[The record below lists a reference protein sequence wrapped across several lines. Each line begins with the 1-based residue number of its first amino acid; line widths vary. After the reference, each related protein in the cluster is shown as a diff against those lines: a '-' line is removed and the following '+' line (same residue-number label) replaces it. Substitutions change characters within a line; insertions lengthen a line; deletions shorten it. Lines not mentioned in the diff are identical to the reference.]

1 MRGVFLW
8 KTASKFQP
16 GPSSAMQQ
24 AVDHFF
30 ALLSTSPGLW
40 ICVVFVFG
48 LLVGSF
54 LNVVIHRVPIMLERE
69 WRAQAEQIMNEQPT
83 QGADPASA
91 RTDVQKGTQRKSP
104 EALAP
109 PPKAAPY
116 NLVVPRSACPK
127 CGAMITA
134 TQNIPVISWLLLK
147 GKCAQCGVGISPRY
161 PLVELLT
168 AVLSALVA
176 WKFGFTWYT
185 CAALVLTWTLIAL
198 SGIDIDLQ
206 LLPDNITLPLVW
218 LGLLISLVGTVPEL
232 GLPPDTRSS
241 IIGAVA
247 GYLSLWS
254 VYHVFKLLT
263 GKEGMGYGD
272 FKLLAALGA
281 WMGWQMLLPI
291 ILLSALAGSVVG
303 IANIA
308 IRGRDRDL
316 PIPFGPY
323 LAVAGWIA
331 LMWGEQLVGSY
342 MRLSGMR

>member
-1 MRGVFLW
+1 M
-8 KTASKFQP
+8 QP
-16 GPSSAMQQ
+16 
-24 AVDHFF
+24 AVDHLF
-30 ALLSTSPGLW
+30 ALLDTSPALW
-40 ICVVFVFG
+40 ICVVFVLS

-69 WRAQAEQIMNEQPT
+69 WRTQAEQIMSEQQTAAGGLPP
-83 QGADPASA
+83 ALASA
-91 RTDVQKGTQRKSP
+91 ESRPGANTAGAEPR
-104 EALAP
+104 
-109 PPKAAPY
+109 PY

-147 GKCAQCGVGISPRY
+147 GKCAKCGVRISARY

-176 WKFGFTWYT
+176 WKFGFTGYT
-185 CAALVLTWTLIAL
+185 CAALMLTWTLIAL

-218 LGLLISLVGTVPEL
+218 LGLLVTLAGTGPGL

-303 IANIA
+303 IANIV

-331 LMWGEQLVGSY
+331 LMWGDQLVGSY